1 MEEVGTPSSA
11 YNLHLYMP
19 STQSWVHHHHHL
31 LLRTLDHSRTIV
43 YMEADRNLVSTV
55 VVPVIGKVTKHAARI
70 LVEVNQKCSLTLGLV
85 QESHD
90 QQLQREPSSIL
101 HRQTTPKKKKKK
113 KQQQQNGSSKH
124 SAAAA
129 AATAGFKQGQ
139 RRKQL
144 HMTKL
149 EKEVGSEWAQCI

>member
-1 MEEVGTPSSA
+1 MISS
-11 YNLHLYMP
+11 L
-19 STQSWVHHHHHL
+19 
-31 LLRTLDHSRTIV
+31 
-43 YMEADRNLVSTV
+43 
-55 VVPVIGKVTKHAARI
+55 K
-70 LVEVNQKCSLTLGLV
+70 
-85 QESHD
+85 ESQAQFCTDKQHP
-90 QQLQREPSSIL
+90 R
-101 HRQTTPKKKKKK
+101 KKKK

-149 EKEVGSEWAQCI
+149 EKEVEANGPSVFEFGDWKPGARY

>member
-1 MEEVGTPSSA
+1 M
-11 YNLHLYMP
+11 
-19 STQSWVHHHHHL
+19 
-31 LLRTLDHSRTIV
+31 
-43 YMEADRNLVSTV
+43 YMEADRNLMSTV

-70 LVEVNQKCSLTLGLV
+70 LVEVSQKCSLTLALV

-90 QQLQREPSSIL
+90 QQLERKTSSIL
-101 HRQTTPKKKKKK
+101 HRQTIPKKKKKK

-129 AATAGFKQGQ
+129 ATTGFKQGQ

-144 HMTKL
+144 HITKL
-149 EKEVGSEWAQCI
+149 EKEVEANGPSVFEFGDWKPGARY

>member
-1 MEEVGTPSSA
+1 M
-11 YNLHLYMP
+11 
-19 STQSWVHHHHHL
+19 
-31 LLRTLDHSRTIV
+31 

-55 VVPVIGKVTKHAARI
+55 VVPVIGKVTKHTARI
-70 LVEVNQKCSLTLGLV
+70 LVEVNQKCSLTLALV

-90 QQLQREPSSIL
+90 QQLERKPSSIL
-101 HRQTTPKKKKKK
+101 HRQTTPKKKKKQK
-113 KQQQQNGSSKH
+113 QQNGSSKH

-129 AATAGFKQGQ
+129 TAWFKQGQ

-149 EKEVGSEWAQCI
+149 EKEVEANGPSVFEFGDWKPGARY